1 MTPGESTTSVA
12 VDATTREVD
21 PDDRDD
27 GAAPHRMPPD
37 DRRPAGRGAAAVL
50 AVAVLVPL
58 ALFTWRALHAPI
70 NFDGGMNL
78 QVAQRLAGGQGYT
91 RFYDELLTFPH
102 EVQTNGPYMY
112 LAALAIKVFGP
123 GQLAYQFANLVFIA
137 GFSAVVSLML
147 AREGLVLRVAG
158 PALVLIAVPVIH
170 TYGLGGL
177 GEVPTTFFLFTAVLA
192 LVEAVRSPERAPWFT
207 LGGSIAFG
215 AAIATK
221 TFSVGASGAMAVAL
235 LCVVLAAPTRRLRG
249 QVLLISGAGVLVIA
263 ARELHRLAELGSIGG
278 YRAWWSDQSS
288 SISSQSGLDG
298 AEGSGPVQ
306 TFLDHAHVL
315 SGLFDFP
322 AELLV
327 VILFVPL
334 VWVGAL
340 VLCRW
345 RRQGLR
351 TTLTDPHTVMVLAVG
366 MLAAS
371 YILWWLLIVP
381 EEKLWIRRII
391 PGMLSLHLLYLFMAA
406 WLVRVGQAA
415 WRAGDR
421 DEGGPA
427 PRMVVGAALAALV
440 VVAATMGPYASIK
453 VAGNTGD
460 LLGGEQA
467 WLDANRDAAAHI
479 EAHAEHQFY
488 GDEWW
493 SAPVVSLMAQT
504 DFLNLGA
511 SDFCGLDL
519 ERDRLVW
526 DSYAKSIRSQ
536 DPWTRDGRLVFDEV
550 ESFGTFITIYAVGPA
565 PGTCG

>member
-1 MTPGESTTSVA
+1 MKTGESTTSVA
-12 VDATTREVD
+12 VDDSTRDVD
-21 PDDRDD
+21 PDD
-27 GAAPHRMPPD
+27 GAAPRSLPSD
-37 DRRPAGRGAAAVL
+37 DRGRARRGDASVL
-50 AVAVLVPL
+50 AAAVLVPL

-78 QVAQRLAGGQGYT
+78 QVAQRLAGGEGYT

-112 LAALAIKVFGP
+112 LAALAIRVFGP
-123 GQLAYQFANLVFIA
+123 GQFAYQFANLAFIA
-137 GFSAVVSLML
+137 GLSAVVSLML
-147 AREGLVLRVAG
+147 AREGLVLRLAG
-158 PALVLIAVPVIH
+158 PALVLVAVPAVP

-177 GEVPTTFFLFTAVLA
+177 GEVPTTFFLFAAVLA
-192 LVEAVRSPERAPWFT
+192 LVEAVRSPLRAPWWV
-207 LGGSIAFG
+207 LGASIAFG

-221 TFSVGASGAMAVAL
+221 TFSVGASGAMAVGL
-235 LCVVLAAPTRRLRG
+235 LCVVLAVPTRRLRA
-249 QVLLISGAGVLVIA
+249 QVLLISGAGVLVLA
-263 ARELHRLAELGSIGG
+263 ARETHRLAELGSIAG
-278 YRAWWSDQSS
+278 YRAWWSDQSG
-288 SISSQSGLDG
+288 SISVQAGLESGNS
-298 AEGSGPVQ
+298 SGPVQ

-327 VILFVPL
+327 VIIFVPL
-334 VWVGAL
+334 GWVGAL
-340 VLCRW
+340 VLWRW

-351 TTLTDPHTVMVLAVG
+351 TTLADPHTVMVLAVA

-391 PGMLSLHLLYLFMAA
+391 PGMLSIHLLYLFMVA
-406 WLVRVGQAA
+406 WLVRVGLAA
-415 WRAGDR
+415 RRADGPA
-421 DEGGPA
+421 GGPA
-427 PRMVVGAALAALV
+427 PRTVVGAVAATLV

-453 VAGNTGD
+453 VGDNTGD
-460 LLGGEQA
+460 LLSGENA

-479 EAHAEHQFY
+479 EANAEHQYY

-511 SDFCGLDL
+511 SDFCGLDP

-565 PGTCG
+565 PGSCE